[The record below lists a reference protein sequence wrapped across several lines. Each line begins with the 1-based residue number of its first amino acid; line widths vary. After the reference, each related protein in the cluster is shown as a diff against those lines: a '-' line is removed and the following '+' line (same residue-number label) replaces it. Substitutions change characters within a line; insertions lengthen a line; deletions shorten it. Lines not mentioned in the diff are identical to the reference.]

1 VDYGTQ
7 GIDVLLNLVVDFF
20 SYQEMVLS
28 LNGLIMLG
36 GTESCQI
43 GLF

>member
-1 VDYGTQ
+1 VLRYG
-7 GIDVLLNLVVDFF
+7 VF
-20 SYQEMVLS
+20 SYQEMGLS
-28 LNGLIMLG
+28 LNGLVMLG